1 MCFGA
6 QVVKMPRVSLIRRLA
21 TILAVALGM
30 SAASAEIPRATLIHN
45 ARVFDGT
52 GAPAV
57 VEDVLI
63 EGDRIVAVGRNVKR
77 PHGTRVID
85 GRGMTLIPGLHDL
98 HTHLRAPAFDAPDDF
113 GKAYAAYLL
122 AGVTTVNDY
131 SLSGEMIAPVRDMT
145 KPGGI
150 AAPHLELAV
159 RIGVPG
165 GHGTEFGWGDFFTL
179 QVSTPR
185 SAHLA
190 MKKALAY
197 RPDVIKVFADGWRYG
212 RDPDLNSINEDTLAA
227 IVADAHA
234 AGIPVITHTVTL
246 REAKI
251 AALAGVDSVGHGV
264 GDAPVDAELID
275 LMKKNRMAYI
285 ATLATYEP
293 QENRT
298 FMPGEWASMRPAER
312 AREEARMAK
321 PLETI
326 AAYDSKRWAIM
337 QGNIRALKAAGI
349 RIGIGTDA
357 GITGTYHG
365 SSTIR
370 EIRWLTQLGFTPAE
384 ALVAATST
392 SAGIMGLDKV
402 EGTIKPGM
410 RADLVLVAGKPD
422 EKIEDLYNVRHV
434 WVAGR
439 HQDLI
444 ALRKLADGP
453 TPTPMPVT
461 KMAGPIDTG
470 ARSDGRTDLDTLPV
484 ESSESGT
491 DASKILFARPVDPRS
506 GRKLMLTARMGA
518 RAKPFA
524 QLIVPLTKGAVTLAD
539 ASAFTGVAFDARG
552 SGRYSLA
559 FDTYGVQ
566 PDDWFHANFEA
577 GESVQEVRVPFS
589 ALQGQG
595 AFDPKSLRSLMIR
608 LHGDPGATTWLE
620 IGNLRFYR

>member
-1 MCFGA
+1 M
-6 QVVKMPRVSLIRRLA
+6 SLLRRLA
-21 TILAVALGM
+21 TILAIALGM
-30 SAASAEIPRATLIHN
+30 SAVSAEVPRAALIHN

-63 EGDRIVAVGRNVKR
+63 VGDSIVAVGRNLKR
-77 PHGTRVID
+77 PHATRVID
-85 GRGMTLIPGLHDL
+85 ARGMTLIPGLHDL
-98 HTHLRAPAFDAPDDF
+98 HTHLRAPAFDAPDDL

-131 SLSGEMIAPVRDMT
+131 SLSGEMLSPIRDMT

-150 AAPHLELAV
+150 AAPHIEMAV

-165 GHGTEFGWGDFFTL
+165 GHGTEFGWGDFFTM

-190 MKKALAY
+190 MRQALAY

-246 REAKI
+246 KQAKI
-251 AALAGVDSVGHGV
+251 AAMAGVDSVGHGV

-275 LMKKNRMAYI
+275 LMKRNHTAYI
-285 ATLATYEP
+285 ATLATFEP

-298 FMPGEWASMRPAER
+298 FLPAEYASLRPAER
-312 AREEARMAK
+312 AREDARMAK
-321 PLETI
+321 PLAPI
-326 AAYDSKRWAIM
+326 QPYDSKRWAIM
-337 QGNIRALKAAGI
+337 QDNIRALKAAGI
-349 RIGIGTDA
+349 RIAIGTDA
-357 GITGTYHG
+357 GIEGTYHG

-370 EIRWLTQLGFTPAE
+370 EIRWLTMLGFTPAE

-392 SAGIMGLDKV
+392 SAGIIGTERQ

-410 RADLVLVAGKPD
+410 RADLVLIAGKPD
-422 EKIEDLYNVRHV
+422 ENIADLYNVRHV

-439 HQDLI
+439 EQDLI
-444 ALRKLADGP
+444 ALRKLADGAA
-453 TPTPMPVT
+453 PTPMPVA
-461 KMAGPIDTG
+461 KMPGPIDTG

-484 ESSESGT
+484 ESTEAGT
-491 DASKILFARPVDPRS
+491 DHSRLFYVRPTDPRA
-506 GRKLMLTARMGA
+506 GKKLFLTARMGA
-518 RAKPFA
+518 RAQPFA

-539 ASAFTGVAFDARG
+539 ASGFTGVAFDARG

-559 FDTYGVQ
+559 FDSYGRQ
-566 PDDWFHANFEA
+566 PDDWFHASFDADET
-577 GESVQEVRVPFS
+577 GREVRVPFS
-589 ALQGQG
+589 ALQGSG
-595 AFDPKSLRSLMIR
+595 AFDPKVLRALLIR

>member
-1 MCFGA
+1 MF
-6 QVVKMPRVSLIRRLA
+6 RRLV

-30 SAASAEIPRATLIHN
+30 SAASAEMPRATLIHN
-45 ARVFDGT
+45 ARVFDGA

-63 EGDRIVAVGRNVKR
+63 VGDKIAAVGKRLKR

-98 HTHLRAPAFDAPDDF
+98 HTHLRAPAFDAPDDL

-122 AGVTTVNDY
+122 TGVTTVNDY
-131 SLSGEMIAPVRDMT
+131 SLSGEMIAPIRDMIQPAG
-145 KPGGI
+145 KI
-150 AAPHLELAV
+150 AAPRIEMAV

-165 GHGTEFGWGDFFTL
+165 GHGTEFGWGDFFTM

-190 MKKALAY
+190 MKRALAY
-197 RPDVIKVFADGWRYG
+197 KPDVIKVFADGWRYG

-264 GDAPVDAELID
+264 GDAPVDDELIA
-275 LMKKNRMAYI
+275 LMKKNHMAYI

-298 FMPGEWASMRPAER
+298 FLPAEWASLRPAER
-312 AREEARMAK
+312 AREEARMAR
-321 PLETI
+321 PIEPI
-326 AAYDSKRWAIM
+326 QPYDSKRWAIM
-337 QGNIRALKAAGI
+337 RANIRALKAAGV
-349 RIGIGTDA
+349 RIGIGTDS

-370 EIRWLTQLGFTPAE
+370 EIRMLTELGFTPAE
-384 ALVAATST
+384 ALVAATSV
-392 SAGIMGLDKV
+392 SAGIMGLDTV
-402 EGTIKPGM
+402 EGKIKPGM
-410 RADLVLVAGKPD
+410 RADLVLIAGKPD
-422 EKIEDLYNVRHV
+422 QNIADLYNVRHV
-434 WVAGR
+434 WVGGR
-439 HQDLI
+439 EQDLI
-444 ALRKLADGP
+444 ALRKLADGAA
-453 TPTPMPVT
+453 PTPMPVT
-461 KMAGPIDTG
+461 RMPGPIDTG

-484 ESSESGT
+484 ESTESGA
-491 DASKILFARPVDPRS
+491 DHSRLFYDRPNDPRV
-506 GRKLMLTARMGA
+506 GKKLMLTARMGA
-518 RAKPFA
+518 RAQPYA
-524 QLIVPLTKGAVTLAD
+524 QLIVPLTPGAVTLAD
-539 ASAFTGVAFDARG
+539 ASDFTGVAFDARG

-559 FDTYGVQ
+559 FDSYGRQ
-566 PDDWFHANFEA
+566 PDEWFHADFAA
-577 GESVQEVRVPFS
+577 GESAREVRVPFS

-595 AFDPKSLRSLMIR
+595 AFDARSLRSLMIR

>member
-1 MCFGA
+1 M
-6 QVVKMPRVSLIRRLA
+6 SLLRRLA

-30 SAASAEIPRATLIHN
+30 SAASAEMPRATLIHG

-57 VEDVLI
+57 LEDVLI
-63 EGDRIVAVGRNVKR
+63 VGDTIVAVGRNLKR
-77 PHGTRVID
+77 PRATQVID
-85 GRGMTLIPGLHDL
+85 ARGMTLIPGLHDL
-98 HTHLRAPAFDAPDDF
+98 HTHLRAPAVDAPDDL

-131 SLSGEMIAPVRDMT
+131 SLSGEMIAPIRAMT
-145 KPGGI
+145 KPGGPNAPI
-150 AAPHLELAV
+150 AAPHLEMAV

-185 SAHLA
+185 AAHRA
-190 MKKALAY
+190 MKQALAY

-212 RDPDLNSINEDTLAA
+212 RDPDLNSIDEDTLAA

-246 REAKI
+246 KEAKI
-251 AALAGVDSVGHGV
+251 AALAGIDSVGHGV
-264 GDAPVDAELID
+264 GDAPIDAELIA
-275 LMKKNRMAYI
+275 LMKKNHMAYI
-285 ATLATYEP
+285 ATLATFEP
-293 QENRT
+293 QEDRT
-298 FMPGEWASMRPAER
+298 FLPAEYASLRPAER
-312 AREEARMAK
+312 AREDARMAK
-321 PLETI
+321 PPAPIE
-326 AAYDSKRWAIM
+326 AYDAKRWAIM

-357 GITGTYHG
+357 GIEGTYHG
-365 SSTIR
+365 ASTIR
-370 EIRWLTQLGFTPAE
+370 EIRWLTMLGFTPVE

-392 SAGIMGLDKV
+392 SAGIMGLDKI
-402 EGTIKPGM
+402 EGTIRPGM

-422 EKIEDLYNVRHV
+422 GNIADLYNVRHV

-439 HQDLI
+439 EQDLI
-444 ALRKLADGP
+444 ALKKLADG
-453 TPTPMPVT
+453 TAPTPMPVT
-461 KMAGPIDTG
+461 AMPGPIDTG

-484 ESSESGT
+484 ESTEAGT
-491 DASKILFARPVDPRS
+491 DHSRLQYVRPTDPRA
-506 GRKLMLTARMGA
+506 GRKLFLTARMGA
-518 RAKPFA
+518 RAQPFA
-524 QLIVPLTKGAVTLAD
+524 QLIVPLTPGAVTLAD

-559 FDTYGVQ
+559 FDSYGLQ
-566 PDDWFHANFEA
+566 PDDWFHVDFAADET
-577 GESVQEVRVPFS
+577 VKEVRVPFS
-589 ALQGQG
+589 ALSGNG
-595 AFDPKSLRSLMIR
+595 AFDPKSLRALLIR
-608 LHGDPGATTWLE
+608 LKGDPGATTWLE